1 MKVVILY
8 KPRSEFARQVE
19 TYVRDYQDRHESTKL
34 ELLDYDSREGNAVAT
49 LYDIMEVP
57 AILALAT
64 DGSLLQAW
72 TGPNFPLMDE
82 IAYYT
87 FA

>member
-19 TYVRDYQDRHESTKL
+19 TYVRDYQDRHESTRL
-34 ELLDYDSREGNAVAT
+34 ELIDYDSRDGYALAT
-49 LYDIMEVP
+49 LYDIMAVP
-57 AILALAT
+57 AILAMGN

-72 TGPNFPLMDE
+72 VGPDLPLMDE
-82 IAYYT
+82 IAYYA